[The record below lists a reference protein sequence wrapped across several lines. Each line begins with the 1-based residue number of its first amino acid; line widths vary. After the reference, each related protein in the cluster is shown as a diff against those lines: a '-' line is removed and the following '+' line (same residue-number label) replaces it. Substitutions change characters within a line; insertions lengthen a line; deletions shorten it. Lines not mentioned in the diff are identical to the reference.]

1 MITYGFFDSVAGDR
15 KYSAEDIGFYLHGLI
30 TSGVYED
37 AADSLQVLA
46 GTGMQVEV
54 RPGRAML
61 EYHWLKNDE
70 PMTLQLSAG
79 GSLPRIDIVVARLDL
94 DARLCEIVVK
104 EGTPSQTPTRPIML
118 RSDFVKEYILAEIYV
133 NRLST
138 AISQSNITDKRADDT
153 VCGWVRAMIRDGAG
167 VPAPAASD
175 VGKALVAK
183 ANGAGYE
190 LKSMVQKS
198 GDTMTGPLD
207 MNGNK
212 ITTLGP
218 PVYGS
223 DAATADYVKNQI
235 KTDVTNKKGAA
246 GGIASLDDNGKVPSS
261 QLPAMDYIATSQKGA
276 VNGVA
281 ALDADGHIPASY
293 IKETTMYPTGVEYIF
308 GRAEKN
314 DTVKIR
320 VWGKLAIFSGVV
332 YIRPTSSTKIIGVK
346 VTTGFQPYGIA
357 PGAYFTI
364 SRYQDGAGGGTR
376 IGVYSKTVVHSTGIT
391 FEFTLPDGG
400 NFETNCQY
408 EFSCD
413 ALGYLP

>member
-37 AADSLQVLA
+37 DADSLQVLA
-46 GTGMQVEV
+46 GTGMQLEV

-70 PMTLQLSAG
+70 PLQLQLSAG
-79 GSLPRIDIVVARLDL
+79 GSMDRIDIVVARLDL
-94 DARLCEIVVK
+94 DARLCEIAVK
-104 EGTPSQTPTRPIML
+104 EGTPSATPTRPIML

-133 NRLST
+133 TRLST
-138 AISQSNITDKRADDT
+138 AITQNDITDKRADDT

-190 LKSMVQKS
+190 LKSVVQKS

-207 MNGNK
+207 MGGQK

-218 PVYGS
+218 PEIGT

-235 KTDVTNKKGAA
+235 KENVTNKTGKADGL
-246 GGIASLDDNGKVPSS
+246 ASLDSTGKVPTD
-261 QLPAMDYIATSQKGA
+261 QLPDDFSITHGNVTSRNENVEVLEAACWKQNNLAHVIYAVRLSTDRSSFTIMFNANSGLVATGHAK
-276 VNGVA
+276 VA
-281 ALDADGHIPASY
+281 AVVTNNHGVLCATDAGHYNADAN
-293 IKETTMYPTGVEYIF
+293 TTQF
-308 GRAEKN
+308 N
-314 DTVKIR
+314 
-320 VWGKLAIFSGVV
+320 FSVSV
-332 YIRPTSSTKIIGVK
+332 
-346 VTTGFQPYGIA
+346 
-357 PGAYFTI
+357 
-364 SRYQDGAGGGTR
+364 
-376 IGVYSKTVVHSTGIT
+376 
-391 FEFTLPDGG
+391 PDGG
-400 NFETNCQY
+400 LKAGDILRL
-408 EFSCD
+408 EFS
-413 ALGYLP
+413 YLSN